1 MENTEERISGL
12 KDRTIEITQSEQ
24 QRENRLEKQ
33 INRASGICGT
43 LTKALTFFS
52 QGSWKERRKVV
63 RLKSIQRN
71 NCGKFLKLVNNN
83 NKSLQIQ
90 EVKQT

>member
-43 LTKALTFFS
+43 ITKDVTFVS
-52 QGSWKERRKVV
+52 SDSWKERR
-63 RLKSIQRN
+63 RRAGLKKHLKN
-71 NCGKFLKLVNNN
+71 N
-83 NKSLQIQ
+83 S
-90 EVKQT
+90 